1 MKKYVKIKGM
11 SCEHCVARVT
21 NALKEI
27 EGISYV
33 HVNLKKEIENFD
45 AHEDVQNKEVNEAI
59 EDAGYE
65 IKEVEWE

>member
-21 NALKEI
+21 NALNEI
-27 EGISYV
+27 DGISYV
-33 HVNLKKEIENFD
+33 HVNLKKEIAIFD
-45 AHEDVQNKEVNEAI
+45 AHEDVQNQEIIDAI

-65 IKEVEWE
+65 VKEVDWE